1 MVERDLKKIG
11 YPSQLAVLLGLTG
24 GGLILS
30 LVASLMIWLIMEGA
44 SMPGTADEI
53 LRPGYYNVNMVIQLV
68 STFFI
73 FFLPVILFARICYRQ
88 PKRYLGFNLNFN
100 YQQVLLIVLILMIT
114 VPLVATLTEIN
125 KILPIP
131 SSLALKFKAM
141 ETAREAQEAA
151 LININS
157 TSKYIIS
164 LVVIALAPAVFEET
178 FFRSGLQNFLSRWF
192 KGPWIAILL
201 TSIIFSLIHLSYY
214 GFLVRFGLGVIL
226 GLIFYYSGTIW
237 LSILFHFLVNGV
249 QVTFLY
255 LVSLNHAT
263 AKSSPDFNVP
273 IWPILPTIIVM
284 FLLFNLFKKKSE
296 LQHIKYPVIPNSE
309 DDLYEWTRHN

>member
-1 MVERDLKKIG
+1 MN
-11 YPSQLAVLLGLTG
+11 YPSQLAILLGLTG

-30 LVASLMIWLIMEGA
+30 LMASMIIWLVMQGA

-53 LRPGYYNVNMVIQLV
+53 LKPKYYNVNMVIQLV

-88 PKRYLGFNLNFN
+88 PKRFLGFNTNFN
-100 YQQVLLIVLILMIT
+100 YQQVLLLILILMVT
-114 VPLVATLTEIN
+114 VPLVATLTEVN

-131 SSLALKFKAM
+131 QHLALKFKAM
-141 ETAREAQEAA
+141 ESAREAQEAA

-157 TSKYIIS
+157 ASKYVIS
-164 LVVIALAPAVFEET
+164 LLVIGLAPAVFEET

-192 KGPWIAILL
+192 KRPWIAIVLS
-201 TSIIFSLIHLSYY
+201 SIIFSLIHLSYY

-226 GLIFYYSGTIW
+226 GLIFYYSGSLW

-255 LVSLNHAT
+255 LVSLHHSAE
-263 AKSSPDFNVP
+263 KSIPDITVP
-273 IWPILPTIIVM
+273 IWPILPTLIVM
-284 FLLFNLFKKKSE
+284 FFLFNLFRKKSE
-296 LQHIKYPVIPNSE
+296 AQQIKYPVIPNAE